1 MKLSNHQYPLHYT
14 KNGFTAESFSR
25 TAANFVDKITQ
36 YAPFVDKKYHFVDKI
51 TQYAPFV
58 DKKYHFVDKQQWVV
72 DDSQSQRA
80 TIRIA
85 NHVAMSLLITQFVT
99 NQDRRA
105 VE

>member
-25 TAANFVDKITQ
+25 TAAN
-36 YAPFVDKKYHFVDKI
+36 FVDKI

-85 NHVAMSLLITQFVT
+85 NHVAMSLLITQSVT